1 VVVWFSVVSTAVG
14 LAGIAAGGGFSPAG
28 WDGVPVLHA
37 LAGFAL
43 IGQICMTRAFAG
55 PATLLAATM
64 QYTNIGFAA
73 VIGAF
78 LFDDTL
84 SAREGLG
91 LAVIAASGVWAT
103 WIASRGVPPAP
114 LASAGGARPAAT
126 RSPP

>member
-1 VVVWFSVVSTAVG
+1 VLVAV
-14 LAGIAAGGGFSPAG
+14 
-28 WDGVPVLHA
+28 
-37 LAGFAL
+37 AGFAL

-55 PATLLAATM
+55 PATLLAANM

-84 SAREGLG
+84 TAREGIG
-91 LAVIAASGVWAT
+91 LAVIAASGAWAT
-103 WIASRGVPPAP
+103 WIASRGTPVAP
-114 LASAGGARPAAT
+114 LASAEGASPATT